1 MSQPVYKTSPIKRRD
16 RRTRS
21 TLQTIRAALY
31 GTLEEDNPA
40 TVRQVFYRLVSA
52 GIIEKT
58 EAEYKNTVCRL
69 LALMRREGA
78 LPFGWIADNTRWMR
92 KPRTFS
98 GIEDALKRTA
108 EFYRR
113 ALWDEQKKYVEVWL
127 EKDALAGVLY
137 PITSE
142 WDVPLMVT
150 RGYPSLSFLY
160 EAAEQIGGT
169 DKPTFI
175 YYLGDHDPSG
185 VNIPKVV
192 ERELREMAPD
202 ADITFERLAVNVE
215 QIRRFNLQTRPTKT
229 SDSRSKNFKGESV
242 EVDAIPPAMLRNMVN
257 DAIVRHVNKRAL
269 KVLQVAEE
277 SERGLLR
284 TFAEHWSEAEG

>member
-1 MSQPVYKTSPIKRRD
+1 MKDERFYQTSPIKRRTKSD
-16 RRTRS
+16 
-21 TLQTIRAALY
+21 LAEIRAALY
-31 GTLEEDNPA
+31 DTLEGDNPA
-40 TVRQVFYRLVSA
+40 TVRQVFYRLVSV
-52 GIIEKT
+52 GIIDKT

-98 GIEDALKRTA
+98 SVSDALKRTA
-108 EFYRR
+108 ELYRR
-113 ALWDEQKKYVEVWL
+113 ALWDEQKVYVEVWL

-160 EAAEQIGGT
+160 EAAEQIGET
-169 DKPTFI
+169 EKRTFI

-192 ERELREMAPD
+192 ERDLREMAPD
-202 ADITFERLAVNVE
+202 ADMTFERLAVNLE
-215 QIRRFNLQTRPTKT
+215 QIRRLNLPTRPTKK
-229 SDSRSKNFKGESV
+229 SDSRAKNFKGESV
-242 EVDAIPPAMLRNMVN
+242 EVDAIPPATLRSLVRA
-257 DAIVRHVNKRAL
+257 AIVKHINKRAFE
-269 KVLQVAEE
+269 VLRVVEE
-277 SERGLLR
+277 NERGLLKVL
-284 TFAEHWSEAEG
+284 ADHWWEAQ